1 MLRLFYAGVVLN
13 HFKRK
18 EEEIGIVSVSKRLEI
33 SLIPIVNI
41 DTVLQQYVAQLTWYQ
56 VKAKR

>member
-41 DTVLQQYVAQLTWYQ
+41 DTVLQQYVDRKS
-56 VKAKR
+56 VV